1 MAEEGYREFMCK
13 LVYPGC
19 DFAVRAKTDDE
30 VIELAR
36 MHQEMAHGVKEIS
49 ADLEKKIKA
58 NIRPHMTQ
66 NEPEKEEKKEEK
78 VASVEP
84 IKPGDSRVVRK
95 SSLLDTCYTTSSGKK

>member
-1 MAEEGYREFMCK
+1 MAEESYREYMCK

-49 ADLEKKIKA
+49 PDLEKKIQA
-58 NIRPHMTQ
+58 NIRPIM
-66 NEPEKEEKKEEK
+66 
-78 VASVEP
+78 
-84 IKPGDSRVVRK
+84 PGDPRVVRK

>member
-1 MAEEGYREFMCK
+1 MAEESYREFMCK

-30 VIELAR
+30 VIKLAR

-49 ADLEKKIKA
+49 PDLEKKIQA
-58 NIRPHMTQ
+58 NIRPIM
-66 NEPEKEEKKEEK
+66 
-78 VASVEP
+78 
-84 IKPGDSRVVRK
+84 PGDPRVVRK